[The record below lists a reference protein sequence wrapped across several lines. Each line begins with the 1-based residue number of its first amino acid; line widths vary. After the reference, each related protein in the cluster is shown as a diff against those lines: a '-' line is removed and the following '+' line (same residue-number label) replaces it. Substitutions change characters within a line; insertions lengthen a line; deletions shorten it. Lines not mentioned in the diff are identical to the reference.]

1 MRYKGVNHLQVE
13 ADLKNIDFIEE
24 FISTSKD
31 IPESKRVAALI
42 ISTEVFDNIAEH
54 AVFAESKDI
63 RVSVSNIFFPRIC
76 FSYRSTN
83 FDNLLSAL
91 ERTQPH
97 FDLCARR
104 YRGFGLLM
112 TKNLARKV
120 CYRQCPSRSCIIVYL

>member
-1 MRYKGVNHLQVE
+1 MNHLQVE
-13 ADLKNIDFIEE
+13 ADLKNIGFIEE

-31 IPESKRVAALI
+31 IPESKRATALI

-54 AVFAESKDI
+54 AVFAENKDI
-63 RVSVSNIFFPRIC
+63 LLSVSNVFFPRLC

-83 FDNLLSAL
+83 FDNLLCAL
-91 ERTQPH
+91 QRTKPH
-97 FDLCARR
+97 FDSDAKR

-120 CYRQCPSRSCIIVYL
+120 CYRQDSSRSCIIVYL